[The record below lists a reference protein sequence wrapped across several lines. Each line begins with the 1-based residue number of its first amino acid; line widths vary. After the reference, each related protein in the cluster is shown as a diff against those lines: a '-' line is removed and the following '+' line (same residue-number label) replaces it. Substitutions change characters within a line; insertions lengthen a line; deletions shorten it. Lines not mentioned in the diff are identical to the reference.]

1 MARPASST
9 GRSSRRSR
17 RGGGGEDK
25 ANAWLTT
32 YADAITLLM
41 AFFVLL
47 YAMSEIDTI
56 KFTAFLE
63 GLRTPFG
70 NEAGDGIL
78 PETDGLQPEDVPNP
92 PINDPMA
99 PVRLPELDQATSDGD
114 ENEKDQRQPD
124 DAEEDRDPTDAELRE
139 DFIEALERRQRAH
152 DQLDVVAAALD
163 EALENRELSLFV
175 EMRRE
180 ERGLVVSISSDDVLF
195 ALGSTDIG
203 PLGEE
208 VIATV
213 AETLDGFPNPLMVEG
228 HTDDV
233 PLDRGGY
240 TNWNLSTDR
249 AVAVLQLMIDD
260 HDLPPDRVGAVGYG
274 EHHPLE
280 TNASDDGRARNRRV
294 DIVVLIEQDE
304 L

>member
-92 PINDPMA
+92 PIDEPMA
-99 PVRLPELDQATSDGD
+99 PIRMPEVDEQDDESDEREREAGD
-114 ENEKDQRQPD
+114 TDAD
-124 DAEEDRDPTDAELRE
+124 DERDPTDAELRE

-213 AETLDGFPNPLMVEG
+213 AETLDGFPNPLMVAG